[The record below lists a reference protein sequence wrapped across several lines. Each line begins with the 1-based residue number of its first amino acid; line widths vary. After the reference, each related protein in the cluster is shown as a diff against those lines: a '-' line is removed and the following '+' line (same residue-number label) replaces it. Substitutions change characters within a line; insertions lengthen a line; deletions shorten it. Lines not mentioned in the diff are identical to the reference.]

1 MEDLQKDRPEK
12 KRVPRAKKVEMTRQK
27 LLDAAIRVVGR
38 DGYSG
43 ITVRKV
49 TSRAGLAHG
58 TFYNYF
64 HSDQELFDQLL
75 PHLGQQLFE
84 YLDSRLEGAG
94 GFLGNQELI
103 LVATDEFI
111 RDTPAF
117 YRVMTEAEAF
127 APRAFRVYISNMVE
141 WFISN
146 LIADDGARSLQGMDR
161 QKLETLLLMVVAS
174 NHYLNMRFGEWME
187 DLPSVPGWAVET
199 FGQFVRGGM
208 LAVAGQ
214 PPAAPLAELQEPPA
228 DAPPPPQNGDKPY
241 VKFTPRKSSSGE
253 PAQHSAQSM
262 QLDCRVTGVGPGH
275 VHVELDI
282 DRRTLNSR
290 CAVSGGTLSAMAEV
304 AAGIAVSHDTTTGL
318 VGETVNIS
326 TTIIQAA
333 TEGTLIADARIEN
346 AGRNV
351 RFATVRITLDTLT
364 GPVIAN
370 ASVIMRVID

>member
-1 MEDLQKDRPEK
+1 MDKARNERPEK
-12 KRVPRAKKVEMTRQK
+12 KRVPRGKKVEMTRQR
-27 LLDAAIRVVGR
+27 LLDAAIRVVGSA
-38 DGYSG
+38 GYSG
-43 ITVRKV
+43 VTVRKV
-49 TSRAGLAHG
+49 TSRADLAHG

-64 HSDQELFDQLL
+64 RSDQELFDQLL

-94 GFLGNQELI
+94 SFLDNQEMI

-127 APRAFRVYISNMVE
+127 APRAFRVYINNMVE
-141 WFISN
+141 WFIRN
-146 LIADDGARSLQGMDR
+146 LYADESAKPLQMMDR
-161 QKLETLLLMVVAS
+161 QKLESLLLMVVAS

-208 LAVAGQ
+208 LAAAGQ
-214 PPAAPLAELQEPPA
+214 TSPQAVPASAAPPSENGPAAPNIE
-228 DAPPPPQNGDKPY
+228 NPY
-241 VKFTPRKSSSGE
+241 VKFTPRKSGKSE
-253 PAQHSAQSM
+253 PTPHSAQTM
-262 QLDCRVTGVGPGH
+262 QMDCRVKGVGPGH
-275 VHVELDI
+275 VRVELEI

-290 CAVSGGTLSAMAEV
+290 SAVSGGTLSALAEV
-304 AAGIAVSHDTTTGL
+304 AAGLAVSHDDTAKL
-318 VGETVNIS
+318 VGETVNITS
-326 TTIIQAA
+326 TIIQAA
-333 TEGTLIADARIEN
+333 TEGMLLADARVEN

-351 RFATVRITLDTLT
+351 RFVTVRITLDTLS
-364 GPVIAN
+364 GPVVAN

>member
-1 MEDLQKDRPEK
+1 M
-12 KRVPRAKKVEMTRQK
+12 PRAKKVELTRQR
-27 LLDAAIRVVGR
+27 LLDAAIRVVGSA
-38 DGYSG
+38 GYSG

-49 TSRAGLAHG
+49 TSHAGLAHG

-64 HSDQELFDQLL
+64 RSDQELFDRLL

-94 GFLGNQELI
+94 SFLENQELI

-127 APRAFRVYISNMVE
+127 APRAFRTYISNMVD
-141 WFISN
+141 WF
-146 LIADDGARSLQGMDR
+146 LRHLFADKTARSLQGMDR
-161 QKLETLLLMVVAS
+161 QKLEALLLMVVAS

-208 LAVAGQ
+208 LAAAGQ
-214 PPAAPLAELQEPPA
+214 VQQDQIAPAAAAPA
-228 DAPPPPQNGDKPY
+228 GGGGDTTSEGASPY
-241 VKFTPRKSSSGE
+241 VKFTPRESSGGE
-253 PAQHSAQSM
+253 PTPHRAQSM
-262 QLDCRVTGVGPGH
+262 QLDCRTTGVGPGH
-275 VHVELDI
+275 VRVELEI

-290 CAVSGGTLSAMAEV
+290 SAVAGGTLSALAEV
-304 AAGIAVSHDTTTGL
+304 AAGIAVSHDTPAKL
-318 VGETVNIS
+318 VGETVNITS
-326 TTIIQAA
+326 TIIQAA
-333 TEGTLIADARIEN
+333 TEGTLVADARIEN

-351 RFATVRITLDTLT
+351 RFATVRITLDTVD

-370 ASVIMRVID
+370 ASVIMRVIE

>member
-1 MEDLQKDRPEK
+1 MEKARSERPEK
-12 KRVPRAKKVEMTRQK
+12 KRVPRAKKVEMTRQR
-27 LLDAAIRVVGR
+27 LLDAAIRVVGSA
-38 DGYSG
+38 GYSG
-43 ITVRKV
+43 VTVRKV

-64 HSDQELFDQLL
+64 RSDQELFDQLL

-94 GFLGNQELI
+94 SFLDNQDMI

-127 APRAFRVYISNMVE
+127 APQAFRVYISNMVE
-141 WFISN
+141 WFIRN
-146 LIADDGARSLQGMDR
+146 LYADETAKSLQLMDR
-161 QKLETLLLMVVAS
+161 QKLESLLLMVVAS

-214 PPAAPLAELQEPPA
+214 AQTLPTSPQVVETPPEAGSGD
-228 DAPPPPQNGDKPY
+228 DATPY
-241 VKFTPRKSSSGE
+241 VKFTPRRTTPGE
-253 PAQHSAQSM
+253 PTQHSAQSM
-262 QLDCRVTGVGPGH
+262 QLDCRVKAVGSGH
-275 VHVELDI
+275 VQVELDI

-290 CAVSGGTLSAMAEV
+290 SAVSGGTLSALAEV
-304 AAGIAVSHDTTTGL
+304 SAGIAVSHDTSAKL
-318 VGETVNIS
+318 IGETVNITS
-326 TTIIQAA
+326 TIIQAA
-333 TEGTLIADARIEN
+333 TEGTLLADARVEN

-351 RFATVRITLDTLT
+351 RFATVRITLDTLS